1 MTTAVSSGNASPRKP
16 AEPAPASGVI
26 PVDWENREKIR
37 ELICSLNWLSDD
49 NRLDDLLAQF
59 TDDLRYE
66 VEGMVVFH
74 DKPALRQFLEEVVG
88 AFGMRIHRI
97 SNEIIEVRGRTAS
110 SRCYWRADLER
121 RGRALVSAGRYFD
134 EFVCVA
140 GVWKVSSRKA
150 TMTYISPLEE
160 GWART
165 RYFSLA

>member
-1 MTTAVSSGNASPRKP
+1 MSFRDTSRSTSPARSAAV
-16 AEPAPASGVI
+16 
-26 PVDWENREKIR
+26 DLDLENKDKIR
-37 ELICSLNWLSDD
+37 ELISNLNWLSDD
-49 NRLDDLLAQF
+49 NRLDELLAQF
-59 TDDLRYE
+59 TDDLTYE
-66 VEGMVVFH
+66 IEGMAIFH
-74 DKPALRQFLEEVVG
+74 DKPALRKFLEEVVG

-97 SNEIIEVRGRTAS
+97 SNEIIEVTGNTAK

-134 EFVCVA
+134 EFVQVN
-140 GVWKVSSRKA
+140 GVWKVASRKA